1 MKNTSEPTVVK
12 MTNMGFLAFFLAGLL
27 NNSSYVIMIAGAKD
41 ISPEMVGL
49 VYVVAMVPSF
59 VIKVSG
65 PYWFH
70 LVDYRTR
77 IFAASV
83 LMAGCFCMVAVGGIF
98 GFLELQLFGVVL
110 GSTQQGFGEAS
121 FLAYTAFFE
130 SRVALTAWSSG
141 TGVAGIFGYAWVV
154 IFTLGFGASFELT
167 LFCAN
172 ILPVLFW
179 LNYVCLFTI
188 PSIAREGKAHQNGAD
203 GVATAYQPITIHA
216 DNTGSVDDNTG
227 QIDSRA
233 LLQADDK
240 RLIRSDENVD
250 DVDLSAAAFNM
261 TLKERMDKTLEL
273 WPFMI
278 PLFVVYFAEYAMQSG
293 VWAAI
298 GFPVDSD
305 HARDQFYI
313 YSNWMYQVGVFVS
326 RSSGMLWR
334 ADMKALWTMPT
345 CQLLLLVFFI
355 LDAYFKWWYDWSLL
369 LLCFVVG
376 LFGGAVY
383 VGGYSLMAES
393 VEPHL
398 REFSLSASGVSVD
411 IGVACADIAGIMI
424 QKALYDY
431 HDISD

>member
-1 MKNTSEPTVVK
+1 MSGKAVVK
-12 MTNMGFLAFFLAGLL
+12 MSNKDFAAFFLAGLL

-59 VIKVSG
+59 VIKISG

-77 IFAASV
+77 IFAAAI
-83 LMAGCFCMVAVGGIF
+83 LMASCFVMVALGGIY
-98 GFLELQLFGVVL
+98 GFLEMQLFGVVL

-154 IFTLGFGASFELT
+154 VFTYGFGASFEFT
-167 LFCAN
+167 LFCAT

-179 LNYVCLFTI
+179 LNYVTLFTI
-188 PSIAREGKAHQNGAD
+188 PEIGREGKQAIGENSIRQSSTSSKSSGNEDCGYID
-203 GVATAYQPITIHA
+203 TQP
-216 DNTGSVDDNTG
+216 
-227 QIDSRA
+227 
-233 LLQADDK
+233 LLSDRDDK
-240 RLIRSDENVD
+240 RLITQVESDE
-250 DVDLSAAAFNM
+250 VDLSAAAFNM
-261 TLKERMDKTLEL
+261 SLQERLDKTLAL
-273 WPFMI
+273 WPYMI

-298 GFPVDSD
+298 GFPTDHQ

-326 RSSGMLWR
+326 RSSGMLWH
-334 ADMKALWTMPT
+334 ADMKALWAMPT
-345 CQLLLLVFFI
+345 CQLILLIFFI

-369 LLCFVVG
+369 VLCFIVG

-411 IGVACADIAGIMI
+411 IGVACADIAGILI
-424 QKALYDY
+424 QKALYKY